1 MSDLV
6 AALDNAL
13 AQYGEDIILRR
24 IVGSGANATN
34 IDVAC
39 KARVDVVTTQEALAG
54 VPATD
59 LNVIFTPTQINNEQ
73 WPGGGIPL
81 VAPYDVDQRIPRVGG
96 SDNMIVRH
104 MLRRITFVDAKVIN
118 GELVRINARVAG

>member
-1 MSDLV
+1 VSDLV
-6 AALDNAL
+6 DALDNAL
-13 AQYGEDIILRR
+13 ANYGEDIILRR
-24 IVGSGANATN
+24 IVGSGATAIN
-34 IDVAC
+34 IDVTC
-39 KARVDVVTTQEALAG
+39 KARVDAVTTQEALAG

-59 LNVIFTPTQINNEQ
+59 LNVILSPTQINSAQ

-81 VAPYDVDQRIPRVGG
+81 VPPFDVDQRIPRVGG